1 MVYCTGLTVIHY
13 REFTCIMFISS
24 SYTDKP
30 ESSDMEALTLAIK
43 SCNVVMVGM
52 SDEFCDSPECK
63 KLLLYVK
70 DVLHKPVLLVLLGQ
84 TKRWQKGDLSLTFG
98 TEVFWVFCTL
108 NLYIWVF
115 AKQSDSSFHHS
126 SLYTLSKSTK
136 DTVFFS
142 SFILP

>member
-1 MVYCTGLTVIHY
+1 
-13 REFTCIMFISS
+13 
-24 SYTDKP
+24 
-30 ESSDMEALTLAIK
+30 MEALTLAIK

-98 TEVFWVFCTL
+98 TEVF
-108 NLYIWVF
+108 
-115 AKQSDSSFHHS
+115 
-126 SLYTLSKSTK
+126 
-136 DTVFFS
+136 
-142 SFILP
+142 